1 MRKWNRLWP
10 VWLICPMMS
19 WLYSCAPA
27 RINSRAALC
36 RVRFDLSDRAL
47 VSLNPRNQRA
57 VAALEAACG
66 RLSLP

>member
-1 MRKWNRLWP
+1 
-10 VWLICPMMS
+10 MMS

-47 VSLNPRNQRA
+47 VSLNSRNQRA
-57 VAALEAACG
+57 VAALEVACG